1 MISTGAAYS
10 TTYSKK
16 DLFLSS
22 SLEAT
27 GTAASN
33 INKFLMERR
42 VAFQRGTAKENL
54 RRIRQYT
61 GERSKWAR
69 AEGEVLKIESRA
81 KFKVAK
87 LLAESTTPSDY
98 QTTPTH
104 ELSVGDGGGGGSV
117 TNTTTPHNNNFKQRK
132 MDHSTTTATTTT
144 NTPPTTTNGTS
155 QRDHP
160 ADSAKNHVGAIKL
173 FSQCK
178 S

>member
-1 MISTGAAYS
+1 MKSTGAAYS

-54 RRIRQYT
+54 RRIRQDT
-61 GERSKWAR
+61 VERSERAR
-69 AEGEVLKIESRA
+69 AEEEVRKRESFA
-81 KFKVAK
+81 NFEGAK
-87 LLAESTTPSDY
+87 LLAKSTTPSGY

-104 ELSVGDGGGGGSV
+104 ELEVGGGGGGGSV

-132 MDHSTTTATTTT
+132 MDHST
-144 NTPPTTTNGTS
+144 PTTTNGTL
-155 QRDHP
+155 QRDNP
-160 ADSAKNHVGAIKL
+160 ADSAKGHVGAINL